1 MFSKRGNNIFSTV
14 TFRLTLWY
22 SILLAA
28 LSLSVFVLVYIWMA
42 ISLQRNLDKVL
53 LDDAKEF
60 RLIYERDGIDS
71 LKKEFQLEATCEG
84 VKRVFFRM
92 FSPQMEVL
100 ATSDMEHWKDI
111 GSPPATLK
119 SFSSNK
125 ELLTAVSMPGYE
137 HKVRVIY
144 EKTADGNIIEAGH
157 TLRDNDALMTRY
169 RQTFGW
175 GVLGILALGSIVGW
189 SLADRAMSG
198 VKRVTQTA
206 VSIAN
211 EGNLIHRVPVGNEGR
226 EIRNLA
232 LAFNN
237 MLERIQSLVSEL
249 REVTDNIAHD
259 LRSPI
264 TRIRG
269 VAETTLTSNEKLD
282 TYREM
287 TATIIEECDRLVG
300 MINTMLEITETQAGA
315 ANFEV
320 APVDI
325 IKIVKDAHELFQ
337 PVAEDKNVTLEL
349 DVQNGVKT
357 VLVPGDAVKLQR
369 AMANLLDNAVK
380 YTDYGGKVTVS
391 VEQMQTQA
399 KISVSDT
406 GPGIDEKDIT
416 RIFDRFYRAD
426 TSRSTA
432 GNGLGLSLAHAIVR
446 AHKGKIVVESTPGKG
461 STFTIILPCISDT
474 N

>member
-1 MFSKRGNNIFSTV
+1 MFSKRENNISSTV

-28 LSLSVFVLVYIWMA
+28 LSLSVFILVYIWME
-42 ISLQRNLDKVL
+42 ISLQRNLDKSL

-60 RLIYERDGIDS
+60 RSIYERDGTDS
-71 LKKEFQLEATCEG
+71 LKKEFQLEATYEG
-84 VKRVFFRM
+84 VRRVFFRM

-100 ATSDMEHWKDI
+100 AASDMEHWKDI
-111 GSPPATLK
+111 GSPAATLK

-125 ELLTAVSMPGYE
+125 ELLTTVSMPGYG

-144 EKTADGNIIEAGH
+144 EKTADGNIIEVGH
-157 TLRDNDALMTRY
+157 TLRDDDALMNRY
-169 RQTFGW
+169 RQIFGW
-175 GVLGILALGSIVGW
+175 GIPVILVLGSIVGW

-211 EGNLIHRVPVGNEGR
+211 EGNLIHRVPVGSEGR
-226 EIRNLA
+226 EIHNLA
-232 LAFNN
+232 MAFNN

-269 VAETTLTSNEKLD
+269 IAETTLTSNENLD
-282 TYREM
+282 TYHEM

-300 MINTMLEITETQAGA
+300 MINTMLEIAETQAGVT
-315 ANFEV
+315 NFEA
-320 APVDI
+320 APIDI

-337 PVAEDKNVTLEL
+337 PVAEDKNITLGL
-349 DVQNGVKT
+349 DIKT
-357 VLVPGDAVKLQR
+357 GTESILVLGDTVKLQR

-380 YTDYGGKVTVS
+380 YTDSGGKVTIS

-416 RIFDRFYRAD
+416 RIFYRFYRGD

-432 GNGLGLSLAHAIVR
+432 GNGLGLSLAHAIVKS
-446 AHKGKIVVESTPGKG
+446 HNGKIVVESTPGKG
-461 STFTIILPCISDT
+461 STFTIIIPCISNT
-474 N
+474 H

>member
-1 MFSKRGNNIFSTV
+1 MFSKRGNNILSTV

-22 SILLAA
+22 SILLAV
-28 LSLSVFVLVYIWMA
+28 LSLSVFIFVYIWMA
-42 ISLQRNLDKVL
+42 ISLQHNLDKVL

-60 RLIYERDGIDS
+60 RSIYERDGIDS
-71 LKKEFQLEATCEG
+71 LKKEFQLEATYEG

-92 FSPQMEVL
+92 FSPQLDVL
-100 ATSDMEHWKDI
+100 ATSDMKHWKDI
-111 GSPPATLK
+111 GLPPATLK
-119 SFSSNK
+119 SSSSNK
-125 ELLTAVSMPGYE
+125 ELLMTVSMPGYE

-144 EKTADGNIIEAGH
+144 EKTANGNIIEAGH
-157 TLRDNDALMTRY
+157 ALRDNDALMNRY

-175 GVLGILALGSIVGW
+175 GFLGILALSSIGGW
-189 SLADRAMSG
+189 SLAERAMSG

-259 LRSPI
+259 LRSPV

-269 VAETTLTSNEKLD
+269 IAETTLTSNEKLD

-300 MINTMLEITETQAGA
+300 MINTMLEIAETKAGA
-315 ANFEV
+315 ANFED

-325 IKIVKDAHELFQ
+325 VKIVKDAHELFQ
-337 PVAEDKNVTLEL
+337 PVAEDKNITLEL
-349 DVQNGVKT
+349 NVQNGVKT
-357 VLVPGDAVKLQR
+357 VLVAGDTTRLQR

-380 YTDYGGKVTVS
+380 YTDSGGKVTVS

-406 GPGIDEKDIT
+406 GLGIDEKDIT
-416 RIFDRFYRAD
+416 RIFDRFYRVD

-432 GNGLGLSLAHAIVR
+432 GNGLGLSLAHTIVQ
-446 AHKGKIVVESTPGKG
+446 AHKGRIVVESTPGKG
-461 STFTIILPCISDT
+461 STFTIIIPCISNT

>member
-28 LSLSVFVLVYIWMA
+28 LSLLVFILVYIWMA

-60 RLIYERDGIDS
+60 RAIYERDGIDS
-71 LKKEFQLEATCEG
+71 LKKEFQLEATYEG
-84 VKRVFFRM
+84 VRRVFFRM
-92 FSPQMEVL
+92 FSPQFEVL
-100 ATSDMEHWKDI
+100 AASDMEHWENI

-125 ELLTAVSMPGYE
+125 ELLMTVSMPGYG
-137 HKVRVIY
+137 HKVRLIY

-157 TLRDNDALMTRY
+157 TLKDNDALMRKY
-169 RQTFGW
+169 RQIFEW
-175 GVLGILALGSIVGW
+175 GLLGILVLGSIVGW

-211 EGNLIHRVPVGNEGR
+211 EGNLIHRVPVGNEGQ
-226 EIRNLA
+226 EIHNLA

-259 LRSPI
+259 LRNPL

-269 VAETTLTSNEKLD
+269 IAETTLTSNENLD
-282 TYREM
+282 SYRET

-300 MINTMLEITETQAGA
+300 MINTMLEIAETQVGVT
-315 ANFEV
+315 NFEA

-325 IKIVKDAHELFQ
+325 IKVVKDAHELFR
-337 PVAEDKNVTLEL
+337 PVAEDKNITFEL
-349 DVQNGVKT
+349 DIQNGLKT
-357 VLVPGDAVKLQR
+357 VLVAGDTTGLQR

-380 YTDYGGKVTVS
+380 YTDSGGRVTVS
-391 VEQMQTQA
+391 VEQVQTQV

-416 RIFDRFYRAD
+416 RIFDRFYRGD

-432 GNGLGLSLAHAIVR
+432 GNGLGLSLAHAIVQ
-446 AHKGKIVVESTPGKG
+446 AHKGNIVVESTPGKG
-461 STFTIILPCISDT
+461 STFTIIIPCISNT
-474 N
+474 H

>member
-1 MFSKRGNNIFSTV
+1 
-14 TFRLTLWY
+14 
-22 SILLAA
+22 
-28 LSLSVFVLVYIWMA
+28 
-42 ISLQRNLDKVL
+42 
-53 LDDAKEF
+53 
-60 RLIYERDGIDS
+60 
-71 LKKEFQLEATCEG
+71 
-84 VKRVFFRM
+84 
-92 FSPQMEVL
+92 
-100 ATSDMEHWKDI
+100 
-111 GSPPATLK
+111 
-119 SFSSNK
+119 
-125 ELLTAVSMPGYE
+125 
-137 HKVRVIY
+137 
-144 EKTADGNIIEAGH
+144 
-157 TLRDNDALMTRY
+157 
-169 RQTFGW
+169 
-175 GVLGILALGSIVGW
+175 
-189 SLADRAMSG
+189 AMSG

-249 REVTDNIAHD
+249 RDVTDNIAHD

-269 VAETTLTSNEKLD
+269 IAETTLTSNENLD

-287 TATIIEECDRLVG
+287 TATIIDECDMLVG
-300 MINTMLEITETQAGA
+300 MINTMLEIAETQAGA

-337 PVAEDKNVTLEL
+337 PVAEDKNITLEL

-357 VLVPGDAVKLQR
+357 VLVAGDTTRLQR
-369 AMANLLDNAVK
+369 AIANLLDNAVK
-380 YTDYGGKVTVS
+380 YTDSGGKVTVS
-391 VEQMQTQA
+391 VERTQTQV

-406 GPGIDEKDIT
+406 GLGIEEKDIT

-432 GNGLGLSLAHAIVR
+432 GNGLGLSLAHTIVQ

-461 STFTIILPCISDT
+461 STFTILIPCISDT